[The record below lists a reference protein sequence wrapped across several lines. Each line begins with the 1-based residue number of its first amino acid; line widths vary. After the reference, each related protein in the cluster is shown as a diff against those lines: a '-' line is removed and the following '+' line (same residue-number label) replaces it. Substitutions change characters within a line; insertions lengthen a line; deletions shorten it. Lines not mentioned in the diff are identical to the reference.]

1 LEKDEKKLPEKLKF
15 SPFVSILC
23 MNLKLETMVKS
34 DLYIHGN
41 DAQLKAIKT
50 MVLGLAEGIG
60 CTTDDESELNIP
72 IGMVMD
78 VLVGDP
84 MHLGLLVGLNTE
96 DPECVVVRV
105 ELPDAS
111 ALVTLRDALLECF
124 DDIDIEVDEDVA
136 DVPWPFE

>member
-1 LEKDEKKLPEKLKF
+1 
-15 SPFVSILC
+15 
-23 MNLKLETMVKS
+23 MNAMMVQS
-34 DLYIHGN
+34 DLYIHG
-41 DAQLKAIKT
+41 AETQRMAIVK
-50 MVLGLAEGIG
+50 MVMSIAERIGID
-60 CTTDDESELNIP
+60 TADESALNIP
-72 IGMVMD
+72 IGMVME

-111 ALVTLRDALLECF
+111 ALVTLHDALLECF

>member
-1 LEKDEKKLPEKLKF
+1 MKTSATTIKCAKQ
-15 SPFVSILC
+15 
-23 MNLKLETMVKS
+23 S
-34 DLYIHGN
+34 DLYIHG
-41 DAQLKAIKT
+41 AEPQRMAIVK
-50 MVLGLAEGIG
+50 MVMRIAERIGID
-60 CTTDDESELNIP
+60 TADESALNIP

-96 DPECVVVRV
+96 APECVVVRV

-124 DDIDIEVDEDVA
+124 DGIEIEVDEDVA

>member
-1 LEKDEKKLPEKLKF
+1 
-15 SPFVSILC
+15 
-23 MNLKLETMVKS
+23 MMVQS
-34 DLYIHGN
+34 DLYIHG
-41 DAQLKAIKT
+41 AETQRMAIVK
-50 MVLGLAEGIG
+50 MVMRIAERIGID
-60 CTTDDESELNIP
+60 TADESELNIP

-78 VLVGDP
+78 VLVSAP